1 MVNSEQ
7 RIVYD
12 YSSADA
18 KMNSCK
24 ARTINSK
31 LSTLDEN

>member
-1 MVNSEQ
+1 MVNREQ

-18 KMNSCK
+18 KTDSCK

>member
-1 MVNSEQ
+1 MVNREQ
-7 RIVYD
+7 LIVYD

-31 LSTLDEN
+31 LSTLNKN